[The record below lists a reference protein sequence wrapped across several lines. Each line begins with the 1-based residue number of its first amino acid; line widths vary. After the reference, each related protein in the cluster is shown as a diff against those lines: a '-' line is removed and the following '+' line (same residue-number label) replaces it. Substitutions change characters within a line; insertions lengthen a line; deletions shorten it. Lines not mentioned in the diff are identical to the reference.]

1 MLLEGVLEARGD
13 LMDCRVGDLRLKGV
27 TTSDESM
34 GEGDK
39 VTCVLRP
46 EGFNVR
52 CPMNP
57 ATYWKRR

>member
-1 MLLEGVLEARGD
+1 
-13 LMDCRVGDLRLKGV
+13 MDCRVGDLRLKGV